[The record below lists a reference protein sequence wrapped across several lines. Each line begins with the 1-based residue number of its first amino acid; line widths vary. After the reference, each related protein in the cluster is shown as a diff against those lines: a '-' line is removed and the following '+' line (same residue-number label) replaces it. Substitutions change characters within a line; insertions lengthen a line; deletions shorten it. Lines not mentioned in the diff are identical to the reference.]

1 LARRS
6 GRDLGHRHRRRGDAR
21 LPARRARGPQRP
33 PAETRPH
40 DSCRC
45 GHCDEPQQPEDR
57 PVRHARLLRRGRK
70 GGRTEAGSGQAAHRR
85 PDRKPGHPKHR
96 DPHLLGGGLARH
108 GWDLLNAMT
117 RLAVVGAGTM
127 VTQIAQHAALHGINA
142 VLHDQN
148 EDQLRKARAS
158 NQGHIARRVEKGRLS
173 EEKAREALE
182 RVRETTDLREAA
194 READFVIEAV
204 FEDLDVKR
212 SIFHD
217 LDEFAPAHAVLASN
231 SSTIGI
237 SKIADATRRP
247 DRCLNMHFFYP
258 VLVMDLVEVVR
269 GPQTSDETMERGMA
283 LAREMGRTPVLL
295 KKEIDGFIVNRILH
309 AATQEAYRLLDAD
322 VASFEDIDAAIQLY
336 MTVFGAELTHRASN
350 EKDGLAAAFL
360 RAGDAEVELLAP
372 LREDTPVGKFL
383 AKRGP
388 GLHHIAVAVPDIDR
402 AIADARA

>member
-1 LARRS
+1 
-6 GRDLGHRHRRRGDAR
+6 
-21 LPARRARGPQRP
+21 
-33 PAETRPH
+33 
-40 DSCRC
+40 
-45 GHCDEPQQPEDR
+45 
-57 PVRHARLLRRGRK
+57 
-70 GGRTEAGSGQAAHRR
+70 
-85 PDRKPGHPKHR
+85 
-96 DPHLLGGGLARH
+96 
-108 GWDLLNAMT
+108 
-117 RLAVVGAGTM
+117 
-127 VTQIAQHAALHGINA
+127 
-142 VLHDQN
+142 
-148 EDQLRKARAS
+148 ARAS

-182 RVRETTDLREAA
+182 RVRETTDLREAERA
-194 READFVIEAV
+194 ADFVIEAV
-204 FEDLDVKR
+204 CEDLDVKR

-217 LDEFAPAHAVLASN
+217 LDELAPAHAVLASN

-269 GPQTSDETMERGMA
+269 GPQTSDETIERGMA

-322 VASFEDIDAAIQLY
+322 VASFEDIDAAIRLY

-402 AIADARA
+402 AIADARAKGLEMIDQEPRIGLHGTRIAFVQPKSVVGKVGVAIDSLEDMEILLKDIPLDRVSTSMTINATASMLLLLYQLVAEKQGCPPEKITGTVQNDILKEYAARGTYIFPPKPSMRLITDLFAYCAR